1 MRDELQ
7 SSSVLF
13 VGMQILKLLR
23 LSNPL
28 KHFLEKLQNFY
39 KILRGKSHN
48 RQKNFRIF
56 VSINNTK
63 MTQNYGIKIN
73 CESLRFCSDQK
84 EKPEWKEKTFKMRI
98 KSKFIFLCTKMLISA
113 EESEY
118 RPCPSETE
126 ILWNLDFICGKVR
139 T

>member
-73 CESLRFCSDQK
+73 CESLRFCSDHK
-84 EKPEWKEKTFKMRI
+84 EKPE
-98 KSKFIFLCTKMLISA
+98 
-113 EESEY
+113 
-118 RPCPSETE
+118 
-126 ILWNLDFICGKVR
+126 
-139 T
+139 